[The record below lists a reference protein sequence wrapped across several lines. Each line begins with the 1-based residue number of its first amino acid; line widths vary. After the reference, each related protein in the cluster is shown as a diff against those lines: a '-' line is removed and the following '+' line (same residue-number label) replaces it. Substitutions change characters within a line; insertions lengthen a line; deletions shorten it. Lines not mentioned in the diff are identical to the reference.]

1 MRLDGWGKNGVGIL
15 VDKDLRELV
24 DDVKSVNDR
33 LMTIMQVVGVLTLS
47 MVSVYATASGLGK
60 GGQENEGCTSLLYFA
75 RAFDLEIANSYFHK
89 RVDHLFTFR
98 SLVAKTQID
107 YLLCRKR
114 DRGLCTDCKV
124 ILSECLSAQHR
135 LLVMDLEIKRE
146 KKKRAVFGQPM
157 IKWGALTED
166 KAQALGRS
174 CWILGLGGVVGTRIV
189 CGPRQRTALGK
200 ILERC

>member
-47 MVSVYATASGLGK
+47 MIFIGGDCNGHIGETARGYDDVHGDF
-60 GGQENEGCTSLLYFA
+60 GFGVQNEGCTSLLYFA

-174 CWILGLGGVVGTRIV
+174 CWILGLGGVVGT
-189 CGPRQRTALGK
+189 
-200 ILERC
+200 